1 MTGQNYM
8 ENVLPKQGLEMMVCP
23 CLDQAFPRKK
33 NAWFKHKNQKFQRK
47 EGFEHDLFFSF
58 LGLIIL
64 SPILLLLWIIGL
76 LENGSPFFTQKRV
89 GYNEKIFLVIKF
101 RTMKKNTK
109 SVATHLVNQSM
120 ITKYGNF
127 LRRTKLDELPQLF
140 NVLKGEMSLVGPRPC
155 LSNQTELI
163 NERKNRGVFK
173 VRPGIT
179 GLAQLSGV
187 TMETPRLL
195 ALTDKKMIEKIN
207 LYNYFYYIF
216 KTLFKVIL

>member
-1 MTGQNYM
+1 MT
-8 ENVLPKQGLEMMVCP
+8 
-23 CLDQAFPRKK
+23 R
-33 NAWFKHKNQKFQRK
+33 
-47 EGFEHDLFFSF
+47 LFDFSFSF

-64 SPILLLLWIIGL
+64 SPLLILLWIIGFI
-76 LENGSPFFTQKRV
+76 ENGSPLFRQERV
-89 GYNEKIFLVIKF
+89 GCNQKIFLLIKF

-127 LRRTKLDELPQLF
+127 LRRTKLDELPQLC
-140 NVLKGEMSLVGPRPC
+140 NVSKGDMSLVGPRPC

-163 NERKNRGVFK
+163 NERENRGVFK

-179 GLAQLSGV
+179 GLAQISGI
-187 TMETPRLL
+187 TMEKPELL
-195 ALTDKKMIEKIN
+195 ANIDQKMINKKN

-216 KTLFKVIL
+216 KTLLKMIF